1 MDQSDP
7 RGFFVLPMI
16 EYAPLLAGAVLIL
29 WERVSAARTAKA
41 VASQIADLHK
51 AHLGPQ
57 AMNED
62 GVPKWYNQRRFER
75 TLETIAKS
83 IERQTILLEQMAKD
97 NHDIRRKLDALT

>member
-1 MDQSDP
+1 
-7 RGFFVLPMI
+7 MI
-16 EYAPLLAGAVLIL
+16 EYAPLLAGAVLL
-29 WERVSAARTAKA
+29 VWERVASARTAKA
-41 VASQIADLHK
+41 VAAQVAELHK

-83 IERQTILLEQMAKD
+83 MQRQMVILEQMAKD
-97 NHDIRRKLDALT
+97 NDDIRKQLESLK